1 MDVLS
6 AVGDPADRAMLG
18 REFGDY
24 RITQFIAAG
33 GMGQVYRAERID
45 GSFERE
51 VAIKISAGSGLNQ
64 ELKDRFLR
72 EQGFL
77 ASLNHPN
84 ISQLYDAGVTEE
96 GWPYLVMELIDG
108 QAIDDFVA
116 THNLPI
122 DAVVDLFGKA
132 VDAVAFAHK
141 RLLVHRDIKPSNV
154 MVTAD
159 GQPKLLDFGIAKPL
173 AADGETVTRHNP
185 MTPRWASPEQLLE
198 QPITVGSDVYQLGL
212 LLARLLLGEPVVEE
226 RSISDAIQRAA
237 AEKEIRID
245 PALRR
250 RVPHELMLI
259 VEQCLRFHPADR
271 YASVDA
277 LLDDLKAYRQGY
289 PVQAAGP
296 SGFYRFRK
304 VLARNRAATLTA
316 AAALATIITGAT
328 LYTLQLTQ
336 SRDEAQQAAE
346 RAEEITGFLV
356 SLFEKAN
363 PERGGRRDLLARD
376 LVDEALPRL
385 DELGS
390 QPVTRAE
397 LTQTISHVY
406 RELGRLDKAEELL
419 KSSYATQLEFLDD
432 DDPAVID
439 SLLALGL
446 MSYDRGNYADALET
460 YGEARTRLARSRS
473 DTDAAM
479 IRPLHL
485 IANAQARLGNIET
498 AREVMTQSL
507 DLKRRYEGPYSSS
520 IAKSLATL
528 GVLAMWQG
536 DATASEQFSRE
547 SIEQFE
553 ASGETQTP
561 AYAGTLDNLG
571 RLLVDQDRTE
581 EGMALHQKA
590 AAIYESLFGADHDEV
605 AGSLNRIGAVY
616 LQLGDNPKA
625 IEYYRKSIATF
636 ERANNPPD
644 HNIMS
649 PLLNLAS
656 VYADNNEHQKA
667 IESAE
672 RGIGHMSRAYG
683 ESHWRVGFAL
693 TDIGRFYAH
702 VGETER
708 GKATIERGLEIM
720 RGSEVAGTVQEAW
733 GLNHL
738 ADYYQTIGANGE
750 ALAATRSALDLAQAS
765 APESTLVETLNT
777 RLATLT
783 AGDVKPGR

>member
-1 MDVLS
+1 MNVLS
-6 AVGDPADRAMLG
+6 AVGGSADQAMLG

-24 RITQFIAAG
+24 RITSFIAAG

-72 EQGFL
+72 EQRFL

-108 QAIDDFVA
+108 QPIDDYVA
-116 THNLPI
+116 SHDLSSDDI
-122 DAVVDLFGKA
+122 VDLFSQA
-132 VDAVAFAHK
+132 VDAVGFAHK

-154 MVTAD
+154 MVTAE

-173 AADGETVTRHNP
+173 TTDDETATRHNP
-185 MTPRWASPEQLLE
+185 LTPRWASPEQLLE

-212 LLARLLLGEPVVEE
+212 LLARLVLGEPVVED

-237 AEKEIRID
+237 TEQEIRID
-245 PALRR
+245 PALRSQ
-250 RVPHELMLI
+250 VPRELLLI
-259 VEQCLRFHPADR
+259 IEQCLRSHPAHR

-277 LLDDLKAYRQGY
+277 LLDDLQAYRQGY

-296 SGFYRFRK
+296 SGFYRFKK
-304 VLARNRAATLTA
+304 VLARNRGVAATA
-316 AAALATIITGAT
+316 AVALATIISGAT
-328 LYTLQLTQ
+328 LYTLQLAE

-385 DELGS
+385 EELGS

-419 KSSYATQLEFLDD
+419 KSSYATQLEFLEE

-439 SLLALGL
+439 SLLALGI
-446 MSYDRGNYADALET
+446 MSYDRGNYAEALET
-460 YGEARTRLARSRS
+460 YEEARSRISQTRS
-473 DTDAAM
+473 DTDEAM

-498 AREVMTQSL
+498 ARELMTQSL

-520 IAKSLATL
+520 IAKSLSTL

-536 DATASEQFSRE
+536 DAEASERFSRE

-553 ASGETQTP
+553 KSGEAQTP
-561 AYAGTLDNLG
+561 SYAGTLDNLG
-571 RLLVDQDRTE
+571 RLLVDQKRAD
-581 EGMALHQKA
+581 EGLALHQQA
-590 AAIYESLFGADHDEV
+590 AAIYESLFGPDHAEV
-605 AGSLNRIGAVY
+605 AGSLNRIGGLYA
-616 LQLGDNPKA
+616 QLGEVSKA
-625 IEYYRKSIATF
+625 VDYYRRSIATF
-636 ERANNPPD
+636 ERASDPPD

-656 VYADNNEHQKA
+656 LYADTNEHAKA
-667 IESAE
+667 IQFGE
-672 RGIGHMSRAYG
+672 RGIEQMSRAYG
-683 ESHWRVGFAL
+683 ENHWRIGFAT
-693 TDIGRFYAH
+693 TDVGRFYAH
-702 VGETER
+702 VGEADR
-708 GKATIERGLEIM
+708 AKSTIERGLEIL
-720 RGSEVAGTVQEAW
+720 RGSEVAGTIQEAW
-733 GLNHL
+733 GIAHL
-738 ADYYQTIGANGE
+738 ADYYETVGDERE
-750 ALAATRSALDLAQAS
+750 ALAATRSALELAQAT
-765 APESTLVETLNT
+765 APESALASTLES
-777 RLATLT
+777 RLERLT
-783 AGDVKPGR
+783 GEIDK